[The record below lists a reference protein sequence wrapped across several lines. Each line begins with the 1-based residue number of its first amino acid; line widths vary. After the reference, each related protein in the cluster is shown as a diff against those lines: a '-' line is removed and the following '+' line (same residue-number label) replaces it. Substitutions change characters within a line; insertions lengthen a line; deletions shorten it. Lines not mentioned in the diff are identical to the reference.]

1 MVGNNYGAG
10 LWARSNATL
19 KLALLVSLAYAG
31 LVEIGLLVFREQLGG
46 VFVDDPAVRLEVAR
60 IIPVFVACYFTFGP
74 MMMIAN
80 YFQSIGDVRRSA
92 LLALSRTYLF
102 AIPLTFALPLF
113 VGESGIWLA
122 LPIADMLLVIVT
134 MGVLSARSR
143 QLMWGLFRTV

>member
-1 MVGNNYGAG
+1 
-10 LWARSNATL
+10 
-19 KLALLVSLAYAG
+19 
-31 LVEIGLLVFREQLGG
+31 
-46 VFVDDPAVRLEVAR
+46 
-60 IIPVFVACYFTFGP
+60 
-74 MMMIAN
+74 
-80 YFQSIGDVRRSA
+80 VRRSA

-122 LPIADMLLVIVT
+122 LPIADMVLVIVT